1 MVKKNF
7 RKLSAAEI
15 VKTVE
20 NQDFHI
26 SKTMGFFSL
35 LSSVVTDKY
44 SLPTPCSSHSLTHLR
59 SWLAF
64 LVTPIKEQWKGNN
77 AGIWCCKQQ
86 IQLKHLFNLGADNPP
101 K

>member
-26 SKTMGFFSL
+26 SKTMGVFSL
-35 LSSVVTDKY
+35 LSSVVTDV
-44 SLPTPCSSHSLTHLR
+44 
-59 SWLAF
+59 
-64 LVTPIKEQWKGNN
+64 VTPYLLH
-77 AGIWCCKQQ
+77 A
-86 IQLKHLFNLGADNPP
+86 HLTVSHI
-101 K
+101 